1 VSTTSAAGAGLP
13 GSDGAELPG
22 DPLAAFRL
30 PGRVAIV
37 TGAAGGVGRGCAE
50 ILAAAGATVV
60 CADQNAC
67 GETVS
72 IITARGGT
80 ACGRTVDVS
89 RQAEVEALV
98 SAVLADH
105 GRLDVMV
112 NNAGIQATFGA
123 LEVPEEQFDRILAVN
138 LKGVYFGCRAAGQ
151 VMAAAGRGSIVNI
164 ASEAIDRI
172 SAGVLPY
179 AAAKAGVRQLTRNLA
194 LELGPQQVRVN
205 AIAPGWMLT
214 PLTRQ
219 LNPGAGGST
228 RSLEER
234 MRSRQAMYPLGR
246 TGTAA
251 DVAYAT
257 LYLASDA
264 SSWMT
269 GQALRLNGGGA
280 MPW

>member
-1 VSTTSAAGAGLP
+1 V
-13 GSDGAELPG
+13 AETVPIPEAEMPA
-22 DPLAAFRL
+22 DPLGVFRL

-50 ILAAAGATVV
+50 ILAAAGATVI
-60 CADQNAC
+60 CADRQDC
-67 GETVS
+67 DGTVA
-72 IITARGGT
+72 IITERGGAAVYRPLDVT
-80 ACGRTVDVS
+80 RQTEVDS
-89 RQAEVEALV
+89 LV
-98 SAVLADH
+98 RHAVADH

-112 NNAGIQATFGA
+112 NNAGIHIRRAA
-123 LEVPEEQFDRILAVN
+123 LQTTEADLDRILAVN
-138 LKGVYFGCRAAGQ
+138 LKGVFFGARAAGE
-151 VMAAAGRGSIVNI
+151 VMAAAGGGSIVNI

-172 SAGVLPY
+172 SPDVLAY
-179 AAAKAGVRQLTRNLA
+179 GAAKAGVRQLTRTMA
-194 LELGPQQVRVN
+194 LELGPSHVRVN
-205 AIAPGWMLT
+205 TIAPGWMLT

-219 LNPGAGGST
+219 LNPGSAAAT
-228 RSLEER
+228 AEVEER

-246 TGTAA
+246 TGTPA
-251 DVAYAT
+251 DVAYAV